1 MITAIR
7 EVMVGP
13 QASRPAL
20 SRRPAW
26 RSVHEPADPRAVWTE
41 RIALAPS
48 PTAAAT
54 RFIDPDRTS
63 PIAKTSGWLVSNG
76 SGRRPS
82 SAQVAPGNAP
92 SSWVPVS
99 TKPSSS
105 TAMSSSQPV
114 AGVAPTKQNRP
125 RHGWSLSD
133 RSSPGAAVCT
143 VMASRWP
150 PPCSAVT
157 SVAVRTG
164 YPGMSQDAVG
174 EVGGHAGG
182 QVIAAHD
189 QGDGVAAS
197 GEIQRPLAGG
207 VRHAEDRDRART
219 AGRGLQLRRR
229 EIDARARE
237 LRPPV
242 EWQGSVAGAGGDD
255 YCSRLDSGVVG
266 QHDPQTLVGGVQPG
280 SLAGACDTGAEFL
293 CLHRGAAG

>member
-1 MITAIR
+1 MRILANSVSGQAAEPAATVAGRIGGHDTPTGGGQR
-7 EVMVGP
+7 AGRVRLGGDLSANGGSGRLRDVNDNRHPRGDGGP
-13 QASRPAL
+13 QANRPAL

-63 PIAKTSGWLVSNG
+63 PTAKTSGWLVSNG

-82 SAQVAPGNAP
+82 SAQVAPSDAP

-114 AGVAPTKQNRP
+114 AGVAPIKQNRP
-125 RHGWSLSD
+125 RHGWLLPD

-157 SVAVRTG
+157 SVAVRT
-164 YPGMSQDAVG
+164 
-174 EVGGHAGG
+174 
-182 QVIAAHD
+182 VIPA
-189 QGDGVAAS
+189 
-197 GEIQRPLAGG
+197 
-207 VRHAEDRDRART
+207 
-219 AGRGLQLRRR
+219 
-229 EIDARARE
+229 
-237 LRPPV
+237 
-242 EWQGSVAGAGGDD
+242 
-255 YCSRLDSGVVG
+255 
-266 QHDPQTLVGGVQPG
+266 
-280 SLAGACDTGAEFL
+280 
-293 CLHRGAAG
+293 